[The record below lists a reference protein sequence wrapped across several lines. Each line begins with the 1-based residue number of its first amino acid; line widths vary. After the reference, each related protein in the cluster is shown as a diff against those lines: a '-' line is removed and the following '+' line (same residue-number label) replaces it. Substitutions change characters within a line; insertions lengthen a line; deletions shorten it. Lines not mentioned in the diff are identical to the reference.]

1 MRLPPENTVTAVSS
15 EAGFTLIEIL
25 LALFILS
32 IVFASLFASY
42 TGTLKMSR
50 DWEDTGRAYS
60 MARSAMDRML
70 KDLESTYPGQTACP
84 FAMATET
91 LNEKTFPRLSFSAC
105 SRTNPDGD
113 ETPSAGISRITYA
126 VRQNP
131 ETGEY
136 ELARSES
143 SDTGAESAASDFV
156 ICRGLF
162 ELNFRFYDRDGQE
175 MSDPLCSDDSR
186 RRPASVVLEL
196 TLANPQEGGKP
207 FHFMTRVYPANLAS
221 LES

>member
-1 MRLPPENTVTAVSS
+1 VRLRPDRMVTAVSS

-32 IVFASLFASY
+32 IVFASLLASY
-42 TGTLKMSR
+42 TGTLKMTR

-70 KDLESTYPGQTACP
+70 KDLESAYPGQTSCA
-84 FAMATET
+84 FTMETET
-91 LNEKTFPRLSFSAC
+91 LNEKTFPRLSFTAC

-126 VRQNP
+126 VRQNQ
-131 ETGEY
+131 ETEEY

-143 SDTGAESAASDFV
+143 SDTGDESTASDCV

-175 MSDPLCSDDSR
+175 ISEPLCSEDSR
-186 RRPASVVLEL
+186 RSPASVVLEL
-196 TLANPQEGGKP
+196 TLANPHEGGKP
-207 FHFMTRVYPANLAS
+207 FHFMTRVYPANLVS

>member
-1 MRLPPENTVTAVSS
+1 MRLRPDRMVTAVSS

-32 IVFASLFASY
+32 IVFASLLASY
-42 TGTLKMSR
+42 TGTLKMTR

-70 KDLESTYPGQTACP
+70 KDLESAYPGQTSCA
-84 FAMATET
+84 FTMETET
-91 LNEKTFPRLSFSAC
+91 LNEKTFPSLSFTAC

-126 VRQNP
+126 VRQNQ
-131 ETGEY
+131 ETEEY

-143 SDTGAESAASDFV
+143 SDTGDESTASDCV

-175 MSDPLCSDDSR
+175 ISEPLCSEDSR
-186 RRPASVVLEL
+186 RSPASVVLEL
-196 TLANPQEGGKP
+196 TLANPHEGGKP
-207 FHFMTRVYPANLAS
+207 FHFMTRVYPANLVS

>member
-1 MRLPPENTVTAVSS
+1 VRLPPENMVTAASR

-42 TGTLKMSR
+42 TGTLNMTR

-60 MARSAMDRML
+60 MARSAMDRMI
-70 KDLESTYPGQTACP
+70 KDLESAYPDQTSCP
-84 FAMATET
+84 FAMETEA
-91 LNEKTFPRLSFSAC
+91 LNEKTFPRLSFTAC
-105 SRTNPDGD
+105 SRTNPEGE
-113 ETPSAGISRITYA
+113 ETPPAGISRITYA

-131 ETGEY
+131 ETAEY
-136 ELARSES
+136 ELSRSES
-143 SDTGAESAASDFV
+143 SDIGAESTGSDCV

-162 ELNFRFYDRDGQE
+162 ELTFRFYDRDGQE
-175 MSDPLCSDDSR
+175 ISEPFCSEDSR